1 MKYIRSILAVFC
13 FFIFGIGAVIL
24 NFLLF
29 PFIKNN
35 KELCSDIIHY
45 TWKFFVNLM
54 MWLKLFR
61 LDIKKLGK
69 IKNKVIVSTHP
80 SFIDIVI
87 LIALIPRST
96 CFVKKELAHNP
107 ILKNLVTSIF
117 ITNEVELEELKSESK
132 KMLDR
137 GFNVIIFPSGIRHR
151 RDEFPKIRKGASL
164 VALNAGKNIVP
175 VRMFSDRDFLFINQP
190 FYAVSDRCVNFEI
203 EQMREIN
210 IADFIG
216 ESCTVCD
223 IILVW
228 SRYGIKRRT
237 ETTYNRKPCA

>member
-216 ESCTVCD
+216 ESE
-223 IILVW
+223 IITKQRLTNKIEDEL
-228 SRYGIKRRT
+228 YGL
-237 ETTYNRKPCA
+237 

>member
-35 KELCSDIIHY
+35 KELCSDIIHN
-45 TWKFFVNLM
+45 TWRFFVNLM
-54 MWLKLFR
+54 MFLKLFR
-61 LDIKKLGK
+61 LDVKNLEK
-69 IKNKVIVSTHP
+69 IENKVIVSTHP

-96 CFVKKELAHNP
+96 CFVKKELAYNP

-117 ITNEVELEELKSESK
+117 ITNEVELDELKAESK

-216 ESCTVCD
+216 ESE
-223 IILVW
+223 IITKQRLTNKIEDEL
-228 SRYGIKRRT
+228 YGL
-237 ETTYNRKPCA
+237 

>member
-13 FFIFGIGAVIL
+13 FFIFGIGAGIL

-35 KELCSDIIHY
+35 KELCSDIIHN
-45 TWKFFVNLM
+45 TWRFFVNLM
-54 MWLKLFR
+54 MFLKLFR
-61 LDIKKLGK
+61 LDVKKLEK
-69 IKNKVIVSTHP
+69 IENKVIVSTHP

-117 ITNEVELEELKSESK
+117 ITNEVELDELKSESK

-175 VRMFSDRDFLFINQP
+175 IKMFSDRDFLFINQP

-216 ESCTVCD
+216 ESE
-223 IILVW
+223 IITKQRLTHKIEEEL
-228 SRYGIKRRT
+228 YGL
-237 ETTYNRKPCA
+237 

>member
-35 KELCSDIIHY
+35 KELCSDIIHN
-45 TWKFFVNLM
+45 TWRFFVNLM
-54 MWLKLFR
+54 MFLKLFR
-61 LDIKKLGK
+61 LDVKKLEK
-69 IKNKVIVSTHP
+69 IENKVIVSTHP

-117 ITNEVELEELKSESK
+117 ITNEVELDELKSESK

-175 VRMFSDRDFLFINQP
+175 IKMFSDRDFLFINEP

-216 ESCTVCD
+216 ESE
-223 IILVW
+223 IITKQRLTHKIEEEL
-228 SRYGIKRRT
+228 YGL
-237 ETTYNRKPCA
+237 

>member
-35 KELCSDIIHY
+35 KELCSDIIHN
-45 TWKFFVNLM
+45 TWRFFVNLM
-54 MWLKLFR
+54 MFLKLFR
-61 LDIKKLGK
+61 LDVKKLEK
-69 IKNKVIVSTHP
+69 IENKVIVSTHP

-117 ITNEVELEELKSESK
+117 ITNEVELDELKAESK

-164 VALNAGKNIVP
+164 VALNAGKNVVP
-175 VRMFSDRDFLFINQP
+175 IRMFSDRDFLFINQP

-216 ESCTVCD
+216 ESE
-223 IILVW
+223 IITKQRLTHKIEEEL
-228 SRYGIKRRT
+228 YGL
-237 ETTYNRKPCA
+237 

>member
-35 KELCSDIIHY
+35 KELCSDIIHN
-45 TWKFFVNLM
+45 TWRFFVNLM
-54 MWLKLFR
+54 MFLKLFR
-61 LDIKKLGK
+61 LDVKNLEK
-69 IKNKVIVSTHP
+69 IENKVIVSTHP

-117 ITNEVELEELKSESK
+117 ITHEVELDELKSESK

-175 VRMFSDRDFLFINQP
+175 IKMFSDRDFLFINQP

-216 ESCTVCD
+216 ESE
-223 IILVW
+223 IITKQRLTHKIEEEL
-228 SRYGIKRRT
+228 YGL
-237 ETTYNRKPCA
+237 

>member
-13 FFIFGIGAVIL
+13 FFIFGIGDVIL

-35 KELCSDIIHY
+35 KELCSDIIHN
-45 TWKFFVNLM
+45 TWRFFVNLM
-54 MWLKLFR
+54 MFLKLFR
-61 LDIKKLGK
+61 LDVKKLEK
-69 IKNKVIVSTHP
+69 IENKVIVSTHP

-117 ITNEVELEELKSESK
+117 ITNEVELDELKSESK

-175 VRMFSDRDFLFINQP
+175 VKMFSDRDFLFINEP
-190 FYAVSDRCVNFEI
+190 FNAVSDRCVNFEI

-216 ESCTVCD
+216 ESE
-223 IILVW
+223 IITKQRLTHKIEEEL
-228 SRYGIKRRT
+228 YGL
-237 ETTYNRKPCA
+237 

>member
-117 ITNEVELEELKSESK
+117 ITNEVELDELKAESK

-216 ESCTVCD
+216 ESE
-223 IILVW
+223 IITKQRLTNKIEDEL
-228 SRYGIKRRT
+228 YGL
-237 ETTYNRKPCA
+237 